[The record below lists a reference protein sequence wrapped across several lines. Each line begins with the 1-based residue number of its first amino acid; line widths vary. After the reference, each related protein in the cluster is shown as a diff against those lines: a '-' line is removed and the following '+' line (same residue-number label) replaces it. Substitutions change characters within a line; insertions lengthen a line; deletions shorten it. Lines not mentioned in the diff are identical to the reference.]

1 MSKVICDVCGTSF
14 PETATNCPICGCAKA
29 PTAQPVADEE
39 MQQDLEGTTAY
50 NYVKGGR
57 FSKSNVK
64 RTAGGK
70 TPERRRPNDR
80 GSQNEPQENN
90 KALIA
95 VVVILLLAIIMVVV
109 YIGVKV
115 FLTDLTDTPNNETT
129 QSTHADSGSTGPDSN
144 EQIPC
149 TELKLGSMTIEF
161 DAENE
166 QYMLSVE
173 LTPADTTDAV
183 TFMSADPTIATVD
196 ENGVVRPVGY
206 GTTVITVTCG
216 AQTKEC
222 NVISTVGVP
231 PTTVPPTQPAPTAP
245 AGFVLKLMTYKDSGE
260 ITISK
265 EGAVTPI
272 YKETNGVKASDITWT
287 TADPAIATVED
298 GKVIGVDR
306 GVVLIT
312 ATIGNQTATC
322 KVICAFDAAEPT
334 EPAPYTISHSDV
346 TISKGES
353 FSLSLKN
360 ADGAKAQN
368 VEWTA
373 DKEGIVEID
382 GGKITGGEV
391 SKLTKVVVSAEYEDY
406 TYSCIVYVK
415 AGE

>member
-14 PETATNCPICGCAKA
+14 PETAANCPICGCAKA
-29 PTAQPVADEE
+29 PTAQPVAVDE
-39 MQQDLEGTTAY
+39 MQQDLENTTAY
-50 NYVKGGR
+50 NYVRGGR

-70 TPERRRPNDR
+70 APERRRPVER
-80 GSQNEPQENN
+80 GNQNEPQENN

-109 YIGVKV
+109 YIGAKV
-115 FLTDLTDTPNNETT
+115 FLSDLTASPNKETT
-129 QSTHADSGSTGPDSN
+129 QSTVADSDSTGPDSDD
-144 EQIPC
+144 QIPC

-161 DAENE
+161 NAENE

-173 LTPADTTDAV
+173 LTPSNTTDKV

-196 ENGVVRPVGY
+196 ENGLVRPVGY
-206 GTTVITVTCG
+206 GTTVITAVCG

-222 NVISTVGVP
+222 NVISTVGTP

-245 AGFVLKLMTYKDSGE
+245 AGFVLKLITYKDSGE
-260 ITISK
+260 ITISS
-265 EGAVTPI
+265 EGAATLI

-287 TADPAIATVED
+287 TSDPAVVTVKD
-298 GKVIGVDR
+298 GKAYGVDR
-306 GVVLIT
+306 GVATIT

-334 EPAPYTISHSDV
+334 EPAPYTISHTDV

-353 FSLSLKN
+353 FSLSLKDS
-360 ADGAKAQN
+360 DGAKAQN
-368 VEWTA
+368 VEWEA
-373 DKEGIVEID
+373 DKEGIVEIN

-391 SKLTKVVVSAEYEDY
+391 SKLTKVIVSAEYEGF
-406 TYSCIVYVK
+406 TYSCVVYVK
-415 AGE
+415 AAE